1 MSLKLIKLGQQ
12 YSDPSRIIIVP
23 ERTTSSNSRYH
34 HPNNQQQQQQWNLD
48 STQQG
53 TSSRCSSSNSL
64 LFGNEIGYPD
74 ATRLDDFLRNDSFLQ
89 NLKVRF
95 LNKKI
100 YVSFFLLIKRITYNI
115 SLICI
120 SFRHALNPL

>member
-1 MSLKLIKLGQQ
+1 MSLKLIKFGQQ
-12 YSDPSRIIIVP
+12 YSDPPRIIIVP
-23 ERTTSSNSRYH
+23 ERQTTTTSNSR
-34 HPNNQQQQQQWNLD
+34 NQQQQQQR
-48 STQQG
+48 

-100 YVSFFLLIKRITYNI
+100 YTCIESTVIAINPYESLPLYSAEVIAAYEHHNI
-115 SLICI
+115 LSLPP
-120 SFRHALNPL
+120 HM